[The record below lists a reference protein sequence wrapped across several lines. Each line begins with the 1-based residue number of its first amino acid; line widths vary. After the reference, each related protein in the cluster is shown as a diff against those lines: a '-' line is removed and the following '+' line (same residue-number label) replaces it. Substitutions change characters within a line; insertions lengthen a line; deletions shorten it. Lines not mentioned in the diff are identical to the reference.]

1 MKIKLLLLWLFILRG
16 GFLTA
21 QTTLQ
26 VVTKTVEKTMP
37 CPNGT
42 QLNIDAEKAD
52 VTLRTDNSSRDI
64 KIKVELIARH
74 PQLDVAKQ
82 DLDAL
87 KLLTENISNKV
98 YIRNYVAVTK
108 GAAKP
113 SADLRVR
120 YTITLPSDLIITLKN
135 SFGKLDAA
143 DLTNELHVTAEFCKI
158 QLANIKA
165 TTSLDMRFGDL
176 EANKL
181 DGKTAITSHRTDIV
195 LSTLSGVCVIKA
207 QFGKIKINA
216 DAALSSLTIVAEKTD
231 VTFDPVN
238 DAARF
243 GYNLNA
249 EYGTVTT
256 PSKLDFKYIE
266 KSNQR
271 EKVQLTGKAAYV
283 NIFTTFGQIVINQ

>member
-1 MKIKLLLLWLFILRG
+1 MKIQHLLLWLFILRG
-16 GFLTA
+16 GILTA

-26 VVTKTVEKTMP
+26 VVTKTVEKTLP
-37 CPNGT
+37 CPKGS

-52 VTLRTDNSSRDI
+52 MTLRTDNNSRDI

-74 PQLDVAKQ
+74 PLLEVAKQ
-82 DLDAL
+82 DLGAL
-87 KLLTENISNKV
+87 KLLTETISHKV
-98 YIRNYVAVTK
+98 YIRNYVAIAK

-113 SADLRVR
+113 SADLRTR
-120 YTITLPSDLIITLKN
+120 YTITLPPDLIITLKN

-143 DLTNELHVTAEFCKI
+143 DLTNEFHVTAEFCKI
-158 QLANIKA
+158 QLTNIKA
-165 TTSLDMRFGDL
+165 TTSLDLRFGDL

-181 DGKTAITSHRTDIV
+181 DGKTAISSHRTDIV

-256 PSKLDFKYIE
+256 PSKLNFKFIE

-271 EKVQLTGKAAYV
+271 EKVQLLGKAAYV
-283 NIFTTFGQIVINQ
+283 NIYTTFGQIVINQ

>member
-87 KLLTENISNKV
+87 KLLTETS
-98 YIRNYVAVTK
+98 
-108 GAAKP
+108 P
-113 SADLRVR
+113 
-120 YTITLPSDLIITLKN
+120 PC
-135 SFGKLDAA
+135 LDR
-143 DLTNELHVTAEFCKI
+143 DE
-158 QLANIKA
+158 
-165 TTSLDMRFGDL
+165 
-176 EANKL
+176 
-181 DGKTAITSHRTDIV
+181 
-195 LSTLSGVCVIKA
+195 
-207 QFGKIKINA
+207 
-216 DAALSSLTIVAEKTD
+216 
-231 VTFDPVN
+231 DPPPN
-238 DAARF
+238 R
-243 GYNLNA
+243 
-249 EYGTVTT
+249 
-256 PSKLDFKYIE
+256 
-266 KSNQR
+266 
-271 EKVQLTGKAAYV
+271 
-283 NIFTTFGQIVINQ
+283 